1 MDRRLIVLFSPGA
14 GGIRARTSANLMFFS
29 MLRAAKSRANLALA
43 LRSLFWVYGDEAQT
57 YDGGT
62 AGNVAGLI
70 EQAAKYGLRLAL
82 ANQNPE
88 RLSAET
94 FNAISTNASHTW
106 ATALNSRGAA
116 VIAKE
121 WGGRPDPAAL
131 TNLPRY
137 RFLTQVTHRG
147 ESSKPFAVEGVQA
160 EALLG
165 SGQPDRVAE
174 LDAAIEANVGRR
186 SPAEVGAELDTLDDR
201 IGAALETGRGG
212 RDDSEASR
220 GAFRI
225 SAGGSA

>member
-1 MDRRLIVLFSPGA
+1 MQA
-14 GGIRARTSANLMFFS
+14 GPYCGLL
-29 MLRAAKSRANLALA
+29 LREVNPVPQNDQVVSEPLADLA
-43 LRSLFWVYGDEAQT
+43 ELGRNPPPHINRFPCR
-57 YDGGT
+57 
-62 AGNVAGLI
+62 I

-131 TNLPRY
+131 TNLSRY

-160 EALLG
+160 EAILG

-174 LDAAIEANVGRR
+174 LDAAIEANAGRR

-201 IGAALETGRGG
+201 IGAALETRGG
-212 RDDSEASR
+212 ERDDGEASR